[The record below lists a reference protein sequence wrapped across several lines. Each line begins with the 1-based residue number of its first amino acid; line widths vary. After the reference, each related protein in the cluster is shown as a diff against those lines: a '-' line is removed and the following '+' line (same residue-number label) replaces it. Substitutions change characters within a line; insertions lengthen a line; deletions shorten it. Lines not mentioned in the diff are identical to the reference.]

1 MKLNHLQVSTYD
13 VDASVAFYERFFG
26 FRKGWEA
33 DGETFLVREADE
45 DGFLLA
51 LKPVEERAEPPE
63 WLHFGF
69 TVDTI
74 EEVKEKYAVLE
85 AAGIKFEMAILDRD
99 DMAVFYALD
108 PGSGNRVEMGCW
120 CPA

>member
-13 VDASVAFYERFFG
+13 VDASIAFYERFFG

-33 DGETFLVREADE
+33 DGETFLVREADG
-45 DGFLLA
+45 DNFLLA
-51 LKPVEERAEPPE
+51 LKPVAQGGEPPE

-74 EEVKEKYAVLE
+74 GEVKEQYTVLA
-85 AAGIKFEMAILDRD
+85 AAGIKFETAIIDRD
-99 DMAVFYALD
+99 DMAVFYAFD
-108 PGSGNRVEMGCW
+108 PGSGNRVEVGCW
-120 CPA
+120 SPA

>member
-13 VDASVAFYERFFG
+13 VDASVAFYERFFDFG
-26 FRKGWEA
+26 KGWEA

-51 LKPVEERAEPPE
+51 LKPVEKGTEPPE

-74 EEVKEKYAVLE
+74 EEVKERYAVLE
-85 AAGIKFEMAILDRD
+85 AAGIKFEMAILDRA

-108 PGSGNRVEMGCW
+108 PGSGNRVEVGCW
-120 CPA
+120 YPA

>member
-13 VDASVAFYERFFG
+13 VDASTAFYERFFS

-51 LKPVEERAEPPE
+51 LKPVEEEAKPPK

-69 TVDTI
+69 TVNTI
-74 EEVKEKYAVLE
+74 EEVKEKHAVLE
-85 AAGIKFEMAILDRD
+85 AAGIEFEMAILDRE

-108 PGSGNRVEMGCW
+108 PGSGNRVEVGCW

>member
-1 MKLNHLQVSTYD
+1 MKLNHLQVSTHD
-13 VDASVAFYERFFG
+13 VDASTAFYERFFG
-26 FRKGWEA
+26 FKKGWEA

-51 LKPVEERAEPPE
+51 LRPVEQGPEPPE

-74 EEVKEKYAVLE
+74 AEVKERHAVLE
-85 AAGIKFEMAILDRD
+85 AAGIAFAMAILDRN

-108 PGSGNRVEMGCW
+108 PGSGNRVEVGCW
-120 CPA
+120 SPA